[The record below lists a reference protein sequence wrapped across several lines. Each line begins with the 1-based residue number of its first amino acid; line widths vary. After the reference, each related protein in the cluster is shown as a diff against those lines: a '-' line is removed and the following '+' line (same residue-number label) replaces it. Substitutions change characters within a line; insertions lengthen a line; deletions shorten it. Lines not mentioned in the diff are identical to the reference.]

1 MIPDG
6 SLRYDI
12 LDYSSNKYNIKPI
25 YPWTLLPEYA
35 VLRHESSLKWYALFM
50 NVDGQRLGLTP
61 GRIYDVIDLRCPDAE
76 IPSLLE
82 KEGFLPAY
90 HMSKKNW
97 VTILLDGSVSLDEI
111 IKLLDESYEIT
122 RDRKDISASSNGN
135 QRNINDDRYLG
146 SDTVNK
152 SINKSIDYHK
162 SIDIDYPK
170 TSGSSDYSDN
180 YSNTGNVVFT
190 GTYKDQPLSFGGRR
204 HVDES
209 LPPRIA
215 EMKALYNVIDSRP
228 GADGYYFYKQGK
240 FMEDYEESYDFHGR
254 FMRFFPTYHVMNNDQ
269 LRGYFDFRRRIREG
283 DTDTNSISFVY
294 VYLYELLCNIGVS
307 DPEDGFRKILH
318 IDEVFGKV
326 DTSMH
331 DYIKEWLIDYVVYY
345 DLPVS
350 LLEGIYDKGV
360 DDSLSTLFSYEKYIL
375 EATDRSKNSLK
386 ENDNSSE
393 SENDE
398 FNLSEEDT
406 HKIFEAIDAL
416 SSYSL
421 SGSLFYRKNPKDME
435 EIAVRAYRAIS
446 LFYQEHDK
454 PMLLEKCFGA
464 RGIYPYH
471 MFRKA
476 LFYDHLRY
484 DNYEYRFS
492 SCRVYRC
499 KEGHW
504 SVETYREIN
513 GKSSD
518 LGAICR
524 EIDRLCRRKFSFGH
538 PLQQKLNLP
547 LVIQAITDEID
558 AYIRKKEEAARPK
571 IHIDFDKLSGIRKDA
586 AYTREQLITA
596 EEMSDEDEFMAFDD
610 SKAASFEEDIVSGTV
625 QEIDNMSNDAVVNTN
640 VEAATSSSILSE
652 HQLKIVNLL
661 LSGGN
666 VSEYVSANHLML
678 SIEIDS
684 INEVM
689 YDEIGDTV
697 IEFDGEYPTLVED
710 YVEDIKEILG
720 IGQ

>member
-12 LDYSSNKYNIKPI
+12 LDYSNNKYNIKPI

-97 VTILLDGSVSLDEI
+97 VTILLDGSVALDEI

-180 YSNTGNVVFT
+180 YSNAGNVVFT

-499 KEGHW
+499 KETEVFFW
-504 SVETYREIN
+504 ASA
-513 GKSSD
+513 S
-518 LGAICR
+518 A
-524 EIDRLCRRKFSFGH
+524 
-538 PLQQKLNLP
+538 
-547 LVIQAITDEID
+547 
-558 AYIRKKEEAARPK
+558 
-571 IHIDFDKLSGIRKDA
+571 
-586 AYTREQLITA
+586 
-596 EEMSDEDEFMAFDD
+596 
-610 SKAASFEEDIVSGTV
+610 KA
-625 QEIDNMSNDAVVNTN
+625 
-640 VEAATSSSILSE
+640 
-652 HQLKIVNLL
+652 
-661 LSGGN
+661 
-666 VSEYVSANHLML
+666 
-678 SIEIDS
+678 
-684 INEVM
+684 
-689 YDEIGDTV
+689 
-697 IEFDGEYPTLVED
+697 
-710 YVEDIKEILG
+710 
-720 IGQ
+720 